1 MEMSRLGRGRICV
14 QKRKGSKGR
23 DVWPGASGGAAI
35 PRRRDLH
42 IPQISVCVANRQF
55 TLPISSLYHK
65 GLNLRIRIIGQRD
78 GVQGNPVWALCQ
90 RPTPPGNNTGGGVK
104 KGSSG

>member
-14 QKRKGSKGR
+14 QKRKGSKRR

-42 IPQISVCVANRQF
+42 IPQISVCVANREF
-55 TLPISSLYHK
+55 ILPISSLYHK